1 MIDRLFHAVLKTGFA
16 TLFALAGLT
25 FTTLSAS
32 SADWNL
38 AADDSK
44 VAFGSIKKNTI
55 GEVHH
60 FTGLTGSVA
69 ADGTVSVEIDVTT
82 IETFIDIRNERFLE
96 YVFAANAPKAVLSAK
111 IDMGKLEAL
120 KPGETIDADVEG
132 TLTFNANDVPI
143 EATMFIA
150 RLADDKV
157 MVTTDEMIMVSMEDL
172 GVQAGVDALQKIAKL
187 PGITRVSPVTLRL
200 VFTR

>member
-1 MIDRLFHAVLKTGFA
+1 MIDRLFHAVLKTSLA

-32 SADWNL
+32 SAEWNL

-60 FTGLTGSVA
+60 FTGLSGSVA

-96 YVFAANAPKAVLSAK
+96 HVFAANAPKAVLTAK
-111 IDMGKLEAL
+111 IDMAALEGL
-120 KPGETIDADVEG
+120 KSGETTDADVEG
-132 TLTFNANDVPI
+132 KLTFNSNDVPV

-150 RLADDKV
+150 RLSPDKV
-157 MVTTDEMIMVSMEDL
+157 MVTTDEMIMISMEDL
-172 GVQAGVDALQKIAKL
+172 GVQAGVDALQKLAKL

>member
-1 MIDRLFHAVLKTGFA
+1 MIDRLFHAVLKTGFV
-16 TLFALAGLT
+16 TVFALAGLT
-25 FTTLSAS
+25 ISSMSAS
-32 SADWNL
+32 SAEWSL

-60 FTGLTGSVA
+60 FTGLSGSVA
-69 ADGTVSVEIDVTT
+69 ADGTVTVEIDVTT
-82 IETFIDIRNERFLE
+82 VETFIDIRNERFLE
-96 YVFAANAPKAVLSAK
+96 HVFAANAPKAILSAK
-111 IDMGKLEAL
+111 IDMAALDAL
-120 KPGETIDADVEG
+120 KPGETTDTDVEG
-132 TLTFNANDVPI
+132 KLTFNAKDVPL

-150 RLADDKV
+150 RLSADKV

-172 GVQAGVDALQKIAKL
+172 GVQAGVDALQKLAKL